1 MPAAAP
7 DYPEVRSVAGLA
19 RRAGIIAV
27 ARFANQAL
35 VLISPVILV
44 RLLSVAEF
52 GQYREFLL
60 YVALLTSIA
69 AFGINHSLLYFVP
82 ANRDNAWRY
91 VRQAVTL
98 TALNSC
104 AGAAI
109 LIALNSLLDGALV
122 GDLAIPVALYVLLFT
137 NVDFWEFLWLAK
149 RRPGAWFAYTS
160 GRLVARMTVVILA
173 AAISGD
179 VDTIIWSLIA
189 LEATRLVISTV
200 GWRRRV
206 SGSEE
211 TTPDSWREQLRYC
224 MPVGAAMILVILNKT
239 LGGLFITKLM
249 GPVALAHYAIG
260 THVQPIVNILRN
272 SLSDVLLP
280 DMAGQRAAAG
290 SDPLELWRRTTIFAA
305 VLLLPV
311 GLVLATFA
319 EPLMVTVFTEEYRAA
334 APVLQLYLLVLIR
347 ECFDFGVPLRALQR
361 TGPIAY
367 SNLLAVL
374 LNAALLVA
382 LLPAIGLLGAV
393 LAYVASRYVEGFYL
407 GWRTMRLYG
416 LGVRGLASWGDLA
429 RVVLALVPAAGVLL
443 IPRWTEL
450 LGLLGVPLAA
460 GAFLVTFVAA
470 LLLLRLPE
478 AVRAVRRIRGP
489 VGAES

>member
-1 MPAAAP
+1 MPAAAVDHP
-7 DYPEVRSVAGLA
+7 GVGVAGLT
-19 RRAGIIAV
+19 RRAGIIAM

-35 VLISPVILV
+35 VIVSPIILV

-60 YVALLTSIA
+60 YVGLLTSIA
-69 AFGINHSLLYFVP
+69 AFGINSSLLYFVP
-82 ANRDNAWRY
+82 AYRESAWRY

-98 TALNSC
+98 TAFNSIT
-104 AGAAI
+104 GGAI
-109 LIALNSLLDGALV
+109 LIALNALLDGALV
-122 GDLAIPVALYVLLFT
+122 GDLAVQVALYVVLFT

-160 GRLVARMTVVILA
+160 GRLVARMTVVITA
-173 AAISGD
+173 AALTGD

-189 LEATRLVISTV
+189 LEAARLAFSIV

-206 SGSEE
+206 AGPEE
-211 TTPDSWREQLRYC
+211 STRASWREQLRYC
-224 MPVGAAMILVILNKT
+224 APFGASMILVTLNKS

-260 THVQPIVNILRN
+260 TYVQPVIGILRN

-280 DMAGQRAAAG
+280 EMAARRVVTDH
-290 SDPLELWRRTTIFAA
+290 DPLALWRRTTVVAA
-305 VLLLPV
+305 ILLLPA

-319 EPLMVTVFTEEYRAA
+319 EPLVVTLFSEQYLESVPVF
-334 APVLQLYLLVLIR
+334 QLFLLILLR
-347 ECFDFGVPLRALQR
+347 ECFDFGVPLRALNQ
-361 TGPIAY
+361 TGPIMH
-367 SNLLAVL
+367 SNLLATG
-374 LNAALLVA
+374 LNAALLVV
-382 LLPAIGLLGAV
+382 LLPRLGLVGAV
-393 LAYVASRYVEGFYL
+393 GAYVVARFVEGLYL
-407 GWRTMRLYG
+407 GWRTKRFYGIGMRE
-416 LGVRGLASWGDLA
+416 LASWGDLA
-429 RVVLALVPAAGVLL
+429 RVVAALVPAAAALL

-460 GAFLVTFVAA
+460 AAFAVTFVAA
-470 LLLLRLPE
+470 LLVLRLPE

-489 VGAES
+489 LGAEA